1 MFEATTYIERRRGL
15 RERME
20 SGVILLLGNDP
31 APMNYPD
38 NPYHFRQD
46 SSFLYYFGL
55 DQPGLAGVIDADSG
69 EEIVFGHQPTVDE
82 IVWTGPLPTLIE
94 ECGHVGVTRAE
105 EPDRLGDWLGAQRDE
120 GRTIHF
126 LPQYRAWNRIKL
138 ARLLGIPGLE
148 TDDHASRRLIESVID
163 QRLYKSDEEV
173 AEIEIAIDISYDMHT
188 LAMHLVRP
196 GMVEREVAG
205 AVEGVVL
212 SRGGL
217 TSFPIIFSVR
227 GEVLHNHGY
236 SNVMKAGQLAVH
248 DSGAT
253 SPMGYASDITRTIPV
268 SGRFDTRQREIYDL
282 VLRALRTAT
291 AAMKPGIPFRDVHFI
306 ACREIASGLKD
317 LGIMKGDVDEAVAAG
332 AHAICMPHGLGHMMG
347 LDVHDM
353 EGLDETLVGY
363 GKEFERSRQ
372 FGTAYLRAARTLEPG
387 FVLTVEPGCYFIPE
401 LIDLWRAEG
410 THADFLDYDAL
421 ESYKGFGG
429 VRIEDDVLVTGSGHR
444 VLGRPIPKT
453 ADEVEAEMGDL
464 EGLE

>member
-1 MFEATTYIERRRGL
+1 MFEASTYIDRRKGL
-15 RERME
+15 RERIG
-20 SGVILLLGNDP
+20 SGLILFLGNDP

-38 NPYHFRQD
+38 NPYHFKQD

-55 DQPGLAGVIDADSG
+55 DEAGLAAVIDADTG

-82 IVWTGPLPTLIE
+82 IVWTGPLPTLAE
-94 ECGHVGVTRAE
+94 ECGHVGVRRSE
-105 EPDRLGDWLGAQRDE
+105 EPDRLGEILQAARDA

-138 ARLLGIPGLE
+138 ARLLGIPGLS
-148 TDDHASRRLIESVID
+148 TDDHVSRPLIEAVVD

-188 LAMHLVRP
+188 LAMHMVRP

-205 AVEGVVL
+205 AVEGVCL

-236 SNVMKAGQLAVH
+236 ENVMKDGQLAVH

-253 SPMGYASDITRTIPV
+253 S
-268 SGRFDTRQREIYDL
+268 TRQREIYDI
-282 VLRALRTAT
+282 VLGALTTAT
-291 AAMKPGIPFRDVHFI
+291 AAMKPGISFRDCHFV

-332 AHAICMPHGLGHMMG
+332 AHAVCMPHGLGHMMG
-347 LDVHDM
+347 LDVHG
-353 EGLDETLVGY
+353 GLRQGVRAQHAIRYGLPASGPHAGARLRSHGGTGLLLHSRAHRQVAGRGDERRV
-363 GKEFERSRQ
+363 
-372 FGTAYLRAARTLEPG
+372 
-387 FVLTVEPGCYFIPE
+387 PE
-401 LIDLWRAEG
+401 LRCSRLLQGVR
-410 THADFLDYDAL
+410 
-421 ESYKGFGG
+421 GFGG
-429 VRIEDDVLVTGSGHR
+429 VRIEDDVLVTGDGHR

-453 ADEVEAEMGDL
+453 ADAVEGEMGAT
-464 EGLE
+464 E

>member
-1 MFEATTYIERRRGL
+1 MFEASTYIERRKGL
-15 RERME
+15 RERVG
-20 SGVILLLGNDP
+20 SGLILFLGNEP
-31 APMNYPD
+31 ARMNYAD
-38 NPYHFRQD
+38 NPYHFKQD

-55 DQPGLAGVIDADSG
+55 DQAGLAAVIDADSG
-69 EEIVFGHQPTVDE
+69 EEIVFGHEPTVDE
-82 IVWTGPLPTLIE
+82 IVWTGPLPTLAE
-94 ECGHVGVTRAE
+94 ECAHVGVGRNE
-105 EPDRLGDWLGAQRDE
+105 EPEMLGELLRAGRDA

-138 ARLLGIPGLE
+138 ARMLGIPGLS
-148 TDDHASRRLIESVID
+148 TDDHVSRPLIEAVID
-163 QRLYKSDEEV
+163 QRLYKTDEEV

-236 SNVMKAGQLAVH
+236 ANVMKDGQLAVH

-253 SPMGYASDITRTIPV
+253 SPLGYASDITRTMPV
-268 SGRFDTRQREIYDL
+268 SGRFDTRQREIYDI
-282 VLRALRTAT
+282 VLGALTTAT

-306 ACREIASGLKD
+306 ACRAIASGLKD
-317 LGIMKGDVDEAVAAG
+317 LGIMKGDVEEAVAAG

-363 GKEFERSRQ
+363 GSEFERSTQ

-387 FVLTVEPGCYFIPE
+387 FVLTVEPGCYFIPQ
-401 LIDLWRAEG
+401 LIDKWRSEG
-410 THADFLDYDAL
+410 TNAEFLDFDRL

-429 VRIEDDVLVTGSGHR
+429 VRIEDDVLVTPDGHR
-444 VLGRPIPKT
+444 VLGPPIPKT
-453 ADEVEAEMGDL
+453 ADEVESEMG
-464 EGLE
+464 GH

>member
-1 MFEATTYIERRRGL
+1 MFEASTYIERRKGL
-15 RERME
+15 RERVG
-20 SGVILLLGNDP
+20 SGLILFLGNEP
-31 APMNYPD
+31 ARMNYPD
-38 NPYHFRQD
+38 NPYHFKQD

-55 DQPGLAGVIDADSG
+55 DQAGLAAVIDADSG
-69 EEIVFGHQPTVDE
+69 EEIVFGHEPTVDE
-82 IVWTGPLPTLIE
+82 IVWTGPLPTLAE
-94 ECGHVGVTRAE
+94 ECAHVGVDRHE
-105 EPDRLGDWLGAQRDE
+105 EPEKLGELLRAGRDA

-138 ARLLGIPGLE
+138 ARILGIPGLE
-148 TDDHASRRLIESVID
+148 TDNHVSRPLVEAVVD
-163 QRLYKSDEEV
+163 QRLYKTDEEV

-188 LAMHLVRP
+188 LAMHMVRP

-236 SNVMKAGQLAVH
+236 ENVMKDGQLAVH
-248 DSGAT
+248 DSGAI
-253 SPMGYASDITRTIPV
+253 SPLGYASDITRTMPV
-268 SGRFDTRQREIYDL
+268 SGRFDTRQREIYDI
-282 VLRALRTAT
+282 VLGALTTAT
-291 AAMKPGIPFRDVHFI
+291 AAMKPGISFRDVHFI
-306 ACREIASGLKD
+306 ACREIATGLKD

-363 GKEFERSRQ
+363 GTEFERSTQ

-387 FVLTVEPGCYFIPE
+387 FVLTVEPGCYFIPQ
-401 LIDLWRAEG
+401 LIDKWRAEG
-410 THADFLDYDAL
+410 TNAEFLDFDRL
-421 ESYKGFGG
+421 DSYKGFGG
-429 VRIEDDVLVTGSGHR
+429 VRIEDDVLVTADGHR
-444 VLGRPIPKT
+444 VLGPPIPKT
-453 ADEVEAEMGDL
+453 ADEVESEMGAT
-464 EGLE
+464 E

>member
-1 MFEATTYIERRRGL
+1 MFEASTYIHRRHGL
-15 RERME
+15 RESVG
-20 SGVILLLGNDP
+20 SGLILFLGNDP

-38 NPYHFRQD
+38 NPYHFKQD
-46 SSFLYYFGL
+46 SSFLYYFGI

-69 EEIVFGHQPTVDE
+69 DEIVFGHEPTVDE
-82 IVWTGPLPTLIE
+82 IVWTGPLPTMAE
-94 ECGHVGVTRAE
+94 QAAEVGVNRTE
-105 EPDRLGDWLGAQRDE
+105 EPAGLGEFLRAARDA
-120 GRTIHF
+120 GRDIHF

-138 ARLLGIPGLE
+138 ARLIGIPGLE
-148 TDDHASRRLIESVID
+148 TDDHVSRSLLEAVVG

-188 LAMHLVRP
+188 LAMHMIQP

-236 SNVMKAGQLAVH
+236 DNVMKDGQLAVH

-253 SPMGYASDITRTIPV
+253 SPLGYASDITRTMPV
-268 SGRFDTRQREIYDL
+268 NGKFSDRQREIYDI
-282 VLRALRTAT
+282 VLGALTTST
-291 AAMKPGIPFRDVHFI
+291 AAMRPGISFRDVHFI
-306 ACREIASGLKD
+306 ACREIAEGLKG
-317 LGIMKGDVDEAVAAG
+317 LGIMKGDLDEAVAAG
-332 AHAICMPHGLGHMMG
+332 AHAICMPHGLGHMIG

-353 EGLDETLVGY
+353 EGLDETFVGY
-363 GKEFERSRQ
+363 GREFERSEQ

-401 LIDLWRAEG
+401 LIDQWRAEG
-410 THADFLDYDAL
+410 RHQEFLDFDRL
-421 ESYKGFGG
+421 ETYKGFGG
-429 VRIEDDVLVTGSGHR
+429 VRIEDDVLVTEDGHR

-453 ADEVEAEMGDL
+453 AADVEHEMGAHA
-464 EGLE
+464 

>member
-1 MFEATTYIERRRGL
+1 MFEASTYSDRRKGL
-15 RERME
+15 REAVD
-20 SGVILLLGNDP
+20 SGLILFLGNDP

-55 DQPGLAGVIDADSG
+55 DQPGLAAVIDVDG
-69 EEIVFGHQPTVDE
+69 GDEIVFGHEPTVDE
-82 IVWTGPLPTLIE
+82 IVWTGPLPSMAE
-94 ECGHVGVTRAE
+94 QCAEVGVGRTE
-105 EPDRLGDWLGAQRDE
+105 EPSALGETLRSARDA
-120 GRTIHF
+120 GRAIHF

-138 ARLLGIPGLE
+138 ARMLGIPGLS
-148 TDDHASRRLIESVID
+148 TDDHVSRELLEAVVG
-163 QRLYKSDEEV
+163 QRLYKTDEEV

-188 LAMHLVRP
+188 LAMHLTGP

-236 SNVMKAGQLAVH
+236 ENVMKDGQLAVH

-253 SPMGYASDITRTIPV
+253 SPLGYASDITRTMPV
-268 SGRFDTRQREIYDL
+268 SGRFTDRQREIYEI
-282 VLRALRTAT
+282 VLRAQLTAIE
-291 AAMKPGIPFRDVHFI
+291 AMRPGIPFRDVHFV
-306 ACREIASGLKD
+306 ACREIASGLTD

-353 EGLDETLVGY
+353 EGLDETFVGY
-363 GKEFERSRQ
+363 GTEFERSEQ

-401 LIDLWRAEG
+401 LIDQWRAEG
-410 THADFLDYDAL
+410 RHDAFLDFDAL
-421 ESYKGFGG
+421 DSYRGFGG
-429 VRIEDDVLVTGSGHR
+429 IRIEDDVLVTEDGHR
-444 VLGRPIPKT
+444 VLGRTIPKT
-453 ADEVEAEMGDL
+453 ADAVESEMGAH
-464 EGLE
+464 E

>member
-1 MFEATTYIERRRGL
+1 MFEASTFIDRRKGL
-15 RERME
+15 RERVG
-20 SGVILLLGNDP
+20 SGLILFLGNDP

-38 NPYHFRQD
+38 NPYHFKQD

-55 DQPGLAGVIDADSG
+55 DQAGLAAVIDVDSG
-69 EEIVFGHQPTVDE
+69 EEIVFGHEPTVDE
-82 IVWTGPLPTLIE
+82 IVWTGPLPTLAE
-94 ECGHVGVTRAE
+94 ECAHVGVGRHE
-105 EPDRLGDWLGAQRDE
+105 EPEKLGEMLRAGRDA
-120 GRTIHF
+120 GRTVHF

-138 ARLLGIPGLE
+138 ARMLGIPGLE
-148 TDDHASRRLIESVID
+148 TDDHVSRPLIEAVID

-236 SNVMKAGQLAVH
+236 DNVMKEGQLAVH

-253 SPMGYASDITRTIPV
+253 SPLGYASDITRTMPV
-268 SGRFDTRQREIYDL
+268 SGRFDARQREIYEI
-282 VLRALRTAT
+282 VLGALATST
-291 AAMKPGIPFRDVHFI
+291 AAMKPGISFRDVHFI
-306 ACREIASGLKD
+306 ACREIASGLMD
-317 LGIMKGDVDEAVAAG
+317 LGIMKGDVDEAG
-332 AHAICMPHGLGHMMG
+332 AETTLSVCLPHGLGHMMG

-353 EGLDETLVGY
+353 EGLDENLVGY
-363 GKEFERSRQ
+363 GKEFERSTQ

-387 FVLTVEPGCYFIPE
+387 FVLTVEPGCYFIPQ
-401 LIDLWRAEG
+401 LIHVCRAEG
-410 THADFLDYDAL
+410 TNEAFLDFDRL
-421 ESYKGFGG
+421 DSYKDFGG
-429 VRIEDDVLVTGSGHR
+429 VRIEDDVLVTHDGHR
-444 VLGRPIPKT
+444 VLGRSIPKT
-453 ADEVEAEMGDL
+453 VDEVESEMG
-464 EGLE
+464 GH

>member
-1 MFEATTYIERRRGL
+1 MFEASTYVDRRQGL
-15 RERME
+15 RERLD
-20 SGVILLLGNDP
+20 SGVVLLLGNDP
-31 APMNYPD
+31 APMNYAD

-55 DQPGLAGVIDADSG
+55 DQAGLAGVIDIDSG
-69 EEIVFGHQPTVDE
+69 EEFVFGHQPTVDE
-82 IVWTGPLPTLIE
+82 IVWTGPLPTLAE
-94 ECGHVGVTRAE
+94 EASHVGVTRTA
-105 EPDRLGDWLGAQRDE
+105 EPDGLGELLRKERDA

-126 LPQYRAWNRIKL
+126 LPQYRAWNRIKI
-138 ARLLGIPGLE
+138 AEMLGIPGLV
-148 TDDHASRRLIESVID
+148 TDDHASRPLIEGVVD
-163 QRLYKSDEEV
+163 QRLYKSEEEV

-188 LAMHLVRP
+188 LAMQLVRP

-236 SNVMKAGQLAVH
+236 ANVMKAGQMVVH

-282 VLRALRTAT
+282 VLRALTTAT
-291 AAMKPGIPFRDVHFI
+291 AAMKPGVPFRDVHFV
-306 ACREIASGLKD
+306 ACRELASGLKD

-353 EGLDETLVGY
+353 EGLDENLVGY
-363 GKEFERSRQ
+363 GKEFQRSKQ

-401 LIDLWRAEG
+401 LIDLWRADG
-410 THADFLDYDAL
+410 THADFLDFDAL

-429 VRIEDDVLVTGSGHR
+429 VRIEDDVLVTDEDRR
-444 VLGRPIPKT
+444 VLGRPIPRT
-453 ADEVEAEMGDL
+453 ADDVEEEMGAS
-464 EGLE
+464 G

>member
-1 MFEATTYIERRRGL
+1 MFEASTYIERRKGL
-15 RERME
+15 RERVG
-20 SGVILLLGNDP
+20 SGLILFLGNEP
-31 APMNYPD
+31 ARMNYAD
-38 NPYHFRQD
+38 NPYHFKQD

-55 DQPGLAGVIDADSG
+55 DQAGLAAVIDADSG
-69 EEIVFGHQPTVDE
+69 EEIVFGHEPTVDE
-82 IVWTGPLPTLIE
+82 IVWTGPLPTLAE
-94 ECGHVGVTRAE
+94 ECAHVGVGRHE
-105 EPDRLGDWLGAQRDE
+105 EPEKLGELLRAGRDA

-138 ARLLGIPGLE
+138 ARMLGIPGLS
-148 TDDHASRRLIESVID
+148 TDDHVSRPLIEAVID
-163 QRLYKSDEEV
+163 QRLYKTDEEV

-236 SNVMKAGQLAVH
+236 DNVMKDGQLAVH

-253 SPMGYASDITRTIPV
+253 SPLGYASDITRTMPV
-268 SGRFDTRQREIYDL
+268 SGRFDTRQREIYEI
-282 VLRALRTAT
+282 VLGALTTAT

-306 ACREIASGLKD
+306 ACRKIASGLKD
-317 LGIMKGDVDEAVAAG
+317 LGIMKGDIDEAVAAG

-353 EGLDETLVGY
+353 EGLDENMVGY
-363 GKEFERSRQ
+363 GKEFERSTQ

-387 FVLTVEPGCYFIPE
+387 FVLTVEPGCYFIPQ
-401 LIDLWRAEG
+401 LIDKWRTEG
-410 THADFLDYDAL
+410 TNAEFLDFDRL
-421 ESYKGFGG
+421 DSYKGFGG
-429 VRIEDDVLVTGSGHR
+429 VRIEDDVLVTADGHR
-444 VLGRPIPKT
+444 VLGPPIPKT
-453 ADEVEAEMGDL
+453 ADEVESEMGAT
-464 EGLE
+464 E

>member
-1 MFEATTYIERRRGL
+1 MFEASTYTERRKAL
-15 RERME
+15 RETVG
-20 SGVILLLGNDP
+20 SGVILFLGNDP

-38 NPYHFRQD
+38 NPYHFKQD

-69 EEIVFGHQPTVDE
+69 DEIVFGHEPTVDE
-82 IVWTGPLPTLIE
+82 IVWTGPLPTMVDQAAE
-94 ECGHVGVTRAE
+94 VGVSRTE
-105 EPDRLGDWLGAQRDE
+105 EPDGLGAFLRSAKDA

-138 ARLLGIPGLE
+138 AKMIGIPGLQ
-148 TDDHASRRLIESVID
+148 TDDHVSRPLLEAVVG
-163 QRLYKSDEEV
+163 QRLYKTDEEV

-188 LAMHLVRP
+188 LAMHMVQP

-236 SNVMKAGQLAVH
+236 ENVMKDGQLAVH

-253 SPMGYASDITRTIPV
+253 SPMGYASDITRTMPV
-268 SGRFDTRQREIYDL
+268 NGTFSERQREIYDI
-282 VLRALRTAT
+282 VLGALLTST
-291 AAMKPGIPFRDVHFI
+291 AAMRPGIPFRDVHFV
-306 ACREIASGLKD
+306 ACREIAAGLKD

-353 EGLDETLVGY
+353 EGLDETFVGY
-363 GKEFERSRQ
+363 GTEFKRSEQ
-372 FGTAYLRAARTLEPG
+372 FGTAYLRTARTLEPG

-401 LIDLWRAEG
+401 LIDQWRAEG
-410 THADFLDYDAL
+410 RHADFLDYDRL
-421 ESYKGFGG
+421 DSYKGFGG
-429 VRIEDDVLVTGSGHR
+429 VRIEDDVLVTEDGHR

-453 ADEVEAEMGDL
+453 AEEVEHEMGAL
-464 EGLE
+464 P

>member
-1 MFEATTYIERRRGL
+1 
-15 RERME
+15 
-20 SGVILLLGNDP
+20 
-31 APMNYPD
+31 MNYAD
-38 NPYHFRQD
+38 NPYHFKQD

-55 DQPGLAGVIDADSG
+55 DQAGLAGVIDADSG
-69 EEIVFGHQPTVDE
+69 EEIVFGHEPTLDE
-82 IVWTGPLPTLIE
+82 IVWMGPLPTLAS
-94 ECGHVGVTRAE
+94 ECDLVGVTRSE
-105 EPDRLGDWLGAQRDE
+105 EPEQLGDMLRAAGDA

-138 ARLLGIPGLE
+138 ARLLGIPGLS
-148 TDDHASRRLIESVID
+148 TDDHVSRPLLEGVVA
-163 QRLYKSDEEV
+163 QRLYKTDEEV

-188 LAMHLVRP
+188 LAMHMVQP

-236 SNVMKAGQLAVH
+236 DNVMKAGQLAVH

-253 SPMGYASDITRTIPV
+253 SPMGYASDITRTMPV
-268 SGRFDTRQREIYDL
+268 SGRFDTRQREIYEI
-282 VLRALRTAT
+282 VLGALTTST
-291 AAMKPGIPFRDVHFI
+291 AAMKPGISFRDVHFV
-306 ACREIASGLKD
+306 ACREIASGLKA

-353 EGLDETLVGY
+353 EGLDENLVGY
-363 GKEFERSRQ
+363 GKDFERSKQ
-372 FGTAYLRAARTLEPG
+372 FGTANLRTARMLEPG
-387 FVLTVEPGCYFIPE
+387 FVLTVEPGCYFIPQ
-401 LIDLWRAEG
+401 LIDRWRADG
-410 THADFLDYDAL
+410 TNAEFLDFDRL
-421 ESYKGFGG
+421 DTYKGFGG
-429 VRIEDDVLVTGSGHR
+429 VRIEDDVLVTSDGHR

-453 ADEVEAEMGDL
+453 ADRVEEEMGAA
-464 EGLE
+464 E